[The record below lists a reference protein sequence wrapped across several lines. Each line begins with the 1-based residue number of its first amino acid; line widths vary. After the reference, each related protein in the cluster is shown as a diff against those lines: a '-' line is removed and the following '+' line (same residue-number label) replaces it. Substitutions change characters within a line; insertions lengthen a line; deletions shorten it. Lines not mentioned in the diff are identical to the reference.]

1 MKIILGSSSPRRKEI
16 CQHFLN
22 KFEVL
27 APDIEESSYPTESP
41 LQFTKRISKEKAKL
55 IAKLFSNSASTLII
69 SCDTIV
75 NLNNQIIGKPLDF
88 QDAINKITL
97 LNGKQHEVITS
108 ITLLIIDNG
117 QCINITDSEI
127 TQVKFKNLNQ
137 YEIVDYITKINY
149 LDKAGAYA
157 IQEHRNLLVAS
168 INGSTTNVI
177 GFPLRLFFKM
187 LTKLNLLEK
196 ILLYN

>member
-41 LQFTKRISKEKAKL
+41 LQFTERISKKKAKS
-55 IAKLFSNSASTLII
+55 IAKSFSDSVSTLII
-69 SCDTIV
+69 SCDTVV
-75 NLNNQIIGKPLDF
+75 NFNNQIIGKPLDF

-97 LNGKQHEVITS
+97 LNGKKHEVITS
-108 ITLLIIDNG
+108 ITLLITDNG
-117 QCINITDSEI
+117 QSMNITDSEI
-127 TQVKFKNLNQ
+127 TQVKFKNLNE
-137 YEIVDYITKINY
+137 YEIIDYLKKINY

-157 IQEHRNLLVAS
+157 IQEHGDLVVAS

-196 ILLYN
+196 ILYN

>member
-1 MKIILGSSSPRRKEI
+1 LAHHLPEEK
-16 CQHFLN
+16 

-41 LQFTKRISKEKAKL
+41 LQFTKRISKEKAKS

-69 SCDTIV
+69 SCDTVV

-117 QCINITDSEI
+117 QSINITDSEI

-157 IQEHRNLLVAS
+157 IQEHGNLLVAS

-196 ILLYN
+196 ILIYN